1 MRRKLFFLL
10 FTILIG
16 TASVLAQGTIQGT
29 VIDKDTKEPLIGV
42 SVFAEN
48 SRIGTATDL
57 DGSFTLRVQSISGQ
71 IKLSYVGYKDLSL
84 NAASNLG
91 TIEMEADAVGLKDVI
106 VTSSIAIRR
115 KTPVALSV
123 IEPQEIEAKMSNQEF
138 PEILKS
144 TPGVYATKQGGG
156 FGDARV
162 NIRGFESENVAVMV
176 NGVPVNDMEWGGVYW
191 SNWTGL
197 LDVTR
202 SMQVQRGLGASKV
215 SAPSVGG
222 TINIVTK
229 STDAEKGGAVAYTL
243 GNDGYNKLAFNVST
257 GLMDNGW
264 AITAL
269 GSKTWGDGYIMGTE
283 FESYAYFLNISK
295 RINYQHQI
303 SLTAFGSP
311 QWHNQR
317 YNKDYLTI
325 PEWQR
330 QKDGYKFNP
339 TYGFDAYGQRV
350 NPNRNRYHKPQIS
363 LNHSWEI
370 NDKSSLSTVA
380 YVSIGDGAGRSWRGS
395 SYSGL
400 YGTSN
405 GKLNM
410 GYRDT
415 RTGYVDYGK
424 LQTENAEGEIDPET
438 GNYKRLPGAS
448 KAAITE
454 SINNHF
460 WTGLISTYTTKLSDE
475 IDFYGGIDLRYY
487 AGKHDGKIIDLMGGQ
502 YIQDPARI
510 DNIKEENFP
519 GITNEYRYEKLKVGD
534 NIYRDNTGYVMQE
547 GIFSQAEYNKDALSV
562 FIAGAAS
569 LHKYWKKDY
578 FYYSG
583 GNQKSESKT
592 FFAGNIKGGANYNID
607 ESHNVFFNTGYV
619 SRAPY
624 MSGGYFTNIH
634 TSNSVNK
641 DAVNEKLFSA
651 EIGYGFK
658 SSFLTANLN
667 AYYTKWMDKT
677 MVRPMDADRNAY
689 LNLKGVDAVHKGIE
703 LELVSRPVHNLEL
716 KGMISIGDWKWDSK
730 VSAQAFTP
738 DGQPSNDG
746 VNPLPAGEE
755 HQSVTID
762 MKGVKV
768 GNSAQTTFHVSGSY
782 TFFDNLIIGADY
794 VHYANNYA
802 NYTISMPNMGE
813 TYTYYTPWKI
823 PHAGVLDINAR
834 YKFKI
839 GSLDATIS
847 GNINNVLGQEYISDA
862 MDYYAR
868 NKGLSSWENV
878 GVMYGFGRTWTST
891 LKIRF

>member
-16 TASVLAQGTIQGT
+16 TAPALAQETIKGI
-29 VIDKDTKEPLIGV
+29 VIDKDTREPLIGV
-42 SVFAEN
+42 SVFSEN
-48 SRIGTATDL
+48 SKTGTATDL
-57 DGSFTLRVQSISGQ
+57 DGSFTLRVSSVTGQ
-71 IKLSYVGYKDLSL
+71 INFTYVGYKDVSVK
-84 NAASNLG
+84 AASNIG
-91 TIEMEADAVGLKDVI
+91 TIEMESDAVGLKDVI

-156 FGDARV
+156 YGDSRI
-162 NIRGFESENVAVMV
+162 NLRGFESENIAVMV

-222 TINIVTK
+222 TINIVTR
-229 STDAEKGGAVAYTL
+229 STDAVKGGSVSYGI
-243 GNDGYNKLAFNVST
+243 GNDGYNKIAFNVST

-264 AITAL
+264 AVTAL
-269 GSKTWGDGYIMGTE
+269 GSKTWGDGYVMGTE
-283 FESYAYFLNISK
+283 FEAYAWFLNISK
-295 RINYQHQI
+295 MLGDQHQL

-317 YNKDYLTI
+317 YSRDYLTI
-325 PEWQR
+325 AEWQR

-339 TYGFDAYGQRV
+339 TYGFDTNGQRV

-363 LNHSWEI
+363 LTHLWEM
-370 NDKSSLSTVA
+370 NEKSSLSTVG
-380 YVSIGDGAGRSWRGS
+380 YISIGDGGGRAWRGT

-405 GKLNM
+405 GELNM
-410 GYRDT
+410 GYRNPQ
-415 RTGYVDYGK
+415 TGYVDYGK
-424 LQTENAEGEIDPET
+424 LQSENAAEANG
-438 GNYKRLPGAS
+438 S
-448 KAAITE
+448 KAVITE

-460 WTGLISTYTTKLSDE
+460 WAGLISTYTTKFGDHV
-475 IDFYGGIDLRYY
+475 DFYGGIDLRYY
-487 AGKHDGKIIDLMGGQ
+487 AGEHDAEILDLMGGQ
-502 YIQDPARI
+502 FVIDPARANI
-510 DNIKEENFP
+510 NADNYP
-519 GITNEYRYEKLKVGD
+519 GITDEYRNQKLKVGD
-534 NIYRDNTGYVMQE
+534 NIYRNNTGYVMQE
-547 GIFSQAEYNKDALSV
+547 GIFSQAEYNRDALSV
-562 FIAGAAS
+562 FISGAAS
-569 LHKYWKKDY
+569 LHTYWKKDH

-583 GNQKSESKT
+583 ANEKSDSKT
-592 FFAGNIKGGANYNID
+592 FIGANIKGGANYNLD
-607 ESHNVFFNTGYV
+607 EYHNVFFNTGYV

-651 EIGYGFK
+651 EVGYGFK
-658 SSFLTANLN
+658 SSYLSANLN
-667 AYYTKWMDKT
+667 VYYTKWMDKT
-677 MVRPMDADRNAY
+677 MVATLDADRNAY

-703 LELVSRPVHNLEL
+703 LELVSRPVRNLEL
-716 KGMISIGDWKWDSK
+716 KGMISIGDWKWDSRAE
-730 VSAQAFTP
+730 AQAFTNQ
-738 DGQPSNDG
+738 GQPSNDG
-746 VNPLPAGEE
+746 VNPLPEGEE
-755 HQSVTID
+755 HKSAVID
-762 MKGVKV
+762 MRGVKV
-768 GNSAQTTFHVSGSY
+768 GDAAQTTFHFSGSY
-782 TFFDNLIIGADY
+782 RFFESLTIGADY
-794 VHYANNYA
+794 THYADNYA
-802 NYTISMPNMGE
+802 RYTISMPNIGG
-813 TYTYYTPWKI
+813 TPYKYYTPWKI
-823 PHAGVLDINAR
+823 PHAGVLDLYAR
-834 YKFKI
+834 YSFKL
-839 GSLDATIS
+839 GGLDATIS
-847 GNINNVLGQEYISDA
+847 GNINNVLDQEYISDA
-862 MDYYAR
+862 MDYKAR
-868 NKGLSSWENV
+868 VEGGSTWQDV